1 MWADRGPREG
11 PHLQASGKGWGGGCT
26 LGGRERRD
34 RRTGRLAQ
42 WRAGLRDAPVSDS
55 RAGSGGAAGLASGPR
70 SRPIHSSSPVGM
82 RLPVSLLWA
91 RPALSTAG
99 IKGAGQQ
106 QGDKHR
112 RGSVPGHRLPSA
124 VSVHLGLPCPDT
136 VPEESPS
143 QPSLGLRLQWT
154 TDFCISASAAPAPRP
169 RFSGVPLR
177 VVPFQA
183 LGAPPILTS
192 CVHRLCTS
200 FLPSPARP
208 VQDGS
213 P

>member
-99 IKGAGQQ
+99 IKGP
-106 QGDKHR
+106 
-112 RGSVPGHRLPSA
+112 GSSRETNTEEGLSLGTGRPLPSL
-124 VSVHLGLPCPDT
+124 STLG
-136 VPEESPS
+136 
-143 QPSLGLRLQWT
+143 
-154 TDFCISASAAPAPRP
+154 
-169 RFSGVPLR
+169 
-177 VVPFQA
+177 
-183 LGAPPILTS
+183 
-192 CVHRLCTS
+192 
-200 FLPSPARP
+200 SPARIRFPRKAP
-208 VQDGS
+208 VSPAWACAFSGPRTSAFLHLQRQRLDPGS
-213 P
+213 LGCLCVLFRFKHSGHRPS